1 MAAINLTISLDE
13 LREFVPK
20 FVNATKKEVSLEMRR
35 QGRLLVAGDS
45 GFGLVS
51 ITAPQGDGDS
61 AKAIGDLAVRRDI
74 SKVFAPTS
82 TILGIL
88 RESGKQGDQ
97 IKFRRD
103 IKNGNLQKA
112 KDFINGQAPTSV
124 QVKGYVRNGKPV
136 KAYSQTRQASVFSD
150 PRLGRIEHI
159 ADEPSRMLHQS
170 RRGSRGKVGRPQWAQ
185 IVLKKTAYNQYVTDT
200 IKRVGLLKAGWA
212 KAADQANLGV
222 SVPRFVRNN
231 VDRAMGKG
239 RVSDGDPYNM
249 FVELTNETPVASTKI
264 NKGSI
269 QFLLN
274 LRKENIL
281 AEFEKRVGKVAK
293 TA

>member
-20 FVNATKKEVSLEMRR
+20 FVNATKREVSLEMRR

-45 GFGLVS
+45 GFGLIS

-61 AKAIGDLAVRRDI
+61 AKAIGDFAVARDI
-74 SKVFAPTS
+74 SKVFAQRGTIAA
-82 TILGIL
+82 ILGQN
-88 RESGKQGDQ
+88 GKRGDKTAFNRY
-97 IKFRRD
+97 IR
-103 IKNGNLQKA
+103 NGELQKA
-112 KDFINGQAPTSV
+112 KDFVNGQAPTSV

-159 ADEPSRMLHQS
+159 ADEPSAMLHQS

-185 IVLKKTAYNQYVTDT
+185 IVLKKTAYNQYVSDT

-293 TA
+293 AT

>member
-1 MAAINLTISLDE
+1 MAAINATISLDE

-20 FVNATKKEVSLEMRR
+20 FVNATKKEVSLELRR
-35 QGRLLVAGDS
+35 QARLLVAGNS
-45 GFGLVS
+45 GVGLVS
-51 ITAPQGDGDS
+51 ITAPQGKGES
-61 AKAIGDLAVRRDI
+61 AKAIGDFAVGRDI
-74 SKVFAPTS
+74 GKVFAQRGTIAA
-82 TILGIL
+82 ILGQK
-88 RESGKQGDQ
+88 GKRGDKTAFNRY
-97 IKFRRD
+97 IR
-103 IKNGNLQKA
+103 NGELQKA
-112 KDFINGQAPTSV
+112 KDFVNGQAPTSV
-124 QVKGYVRNGKPV
+124 QVSGYVRNGKTV
-136 KAYSQTRQASVFSD
+136 KGYSQTRQASVFSD
-150 PRLGRIEHI
+150 PRLGRIDHI

-249 FVELTNETPVASTKI
+249 FVELINESPVASVKI

-293 TA
+293 AA

>member
-1 MAAINLTISLDE
+1 MAALNATISLDE

-20 FVNATKKEVSLEMRR
+20 FVNATKKEVSLELRR
-35 QGRLLVAGDS
+35 QARLLVAGNS
-45 GFGLVS
+45 GVGLVS
-51 ITAPQGDGDS
+51 ITAPQGKGES
-61 AKAIGDLAVRRDI
+61 AKAIGDFAVGRDI
-74 SKVFAPTS
+74 GKVFAQRGTIAA
-82 TILGIL
+82 ILGQK
-88 RESGKQGDQ
+88 GKRGDKTAFNRY
-97 IKFRRD
+97 IR
-103 IKNGNLQKA
+103 NGELQKA
-112 KDFINGQAPTSV
+112 KDFVNGQAPTSV
-124 QVKGYVRNGKPV
+124 QVSGYVRNGKTV
-136 KAYSQTRQASVFSD
+136 KGYSQTRQASVFSD
-150 PRLGRIEHI
+150 PRLGRIDHI

-185 IVLKKTAYNQYVTDT
+185 IVLKKTAYKQYVTDT

-249 FVELTNETPVASTKI
+249 FVELINESPVASVKI

-293 TA
+293 AA

>member
-35 QGRLLVAGDS
+35 QGRLLVASDS

-61 AKAIGDLAVRRDI
+61 AKAIGDFAVARDI
-74 SKVFAPTS
+74 GKVFAQRGTIAA
-82 TILGIL
+82 ILGQN
-88 RESGKQGDQ
+88 GKRGDKTAFNRY
-97 IKFRRD
+97 IR
-103 IKNGNLQKA
+103 NGELQKA
-112 KDFINGQAPTSV
+112 KDFVNGQAETSV

-159 ADEPSRMLHQS
+159 ADEPSAMLHQS

-249 FVELTNETPVASTKI
+249 FVELINETPVASTKI

-293 TA
+293 AA

>member
-51 ITAPQGDGDS
+51 ITAPQGEGDS
-61 AKAIGDLAVRRDI
+61 AKTIGDLAVRRDI

-97 IKFRRD
+97 IKFTRD

-124 QVKGYVRNGKPV
+124 QVKGYVRNGKTV

-170 RRGSRGKVGRPQWAQ
+170 RRGSRGTIRRSQWAQ
-185 IVLKKTAYNQYVTDT
+185 IVLKKTALNAYVTDT

-249 FVELTNETPVASTKI
+249 FVELINETPVASTKI

-293 TA
+293 AA

>member
-51 ITAPQGDGDS
+51 ITAPQGEGDS
-61 AKAIGDLAVRRDI
+61 AKAIGDNAVRRDI

-97 IKFRRD
+97 IKFKRD
-103 IKNGNLQKA
+103 IKNGDLQKA

-124 QVKGYVRNGKPV
+124 QVKGYVRNGKTV

-170 RRGSRGKVGRPQWAQ
+170 RRGSRGTIRRSQWAQ
-185 IVLKKTAYNQYVTDT
+185 IVLKKTALNAYVTDT

-293 TA
+293 AA

>member
-1 MAAINLTISLDE
+1 MAALNATISLDE
-13 LREFVPK
+13 LRELVPK
-20 FVNATKKEVSLEMRR
+20 FVSATRKEVGLELRR

-51 ITAPQGDGDS
+51 ITAPQGKGES
-61 AKAIGDLAVRRDI
+61 AKAVGDFAVARDI
-74 SKVFAPTS
+74 GKVFAQRS
-82 TILGIL
+82 TIAAII
-88 RESGKQGDQ
+88 RRSGKRGDLTAFNRY
-97 IKFRRD
+97 IR
-103 IKNGNLQKA
+103 NGDLQKA
-112 KDFINGQAPTSV
+112 KDLVNGQAPTSV
-124 QVKGYVRNGKPV
+124 QVSGYTRNGKAV

-150 PRLGRIEHI
+150 PRLGRIDHI

-170 RRGSRGKVGRPQWAQ
+170 RRGSRGTVGRPQWAQ
-185 IVLKKTAYNQYVTDT
+185 IVLKKTAYNQYVTNT

-212 KAADQANLGV
+212 KAADQARLGV

-239 RVSDGDPYNM
+239 RLSVADPFNM
-249 FVELTNETPVASTKI
+249 FVELINEAPIASNKI
-264 NKGSI
+264 NNGSI

-281 AEFEKRVGKVAK
+281 AEFEKRLGKVAK
-293 TA
+293 AA